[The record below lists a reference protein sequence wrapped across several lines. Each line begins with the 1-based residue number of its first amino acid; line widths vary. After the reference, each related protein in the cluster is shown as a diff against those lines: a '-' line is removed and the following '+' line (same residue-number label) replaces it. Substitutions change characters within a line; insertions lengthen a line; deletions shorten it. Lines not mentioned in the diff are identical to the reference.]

1 MGVGQGLLTSRG
13 VGRPRNELLSLRRQ
27 EEILGAAAK
36 LFARD
41 GYSNTTTQAVADLL
55 QVGKGT
61 IYRYFPTK
69 RQLFLAAVD
78 RMMWLLRE
86 TIESQVAG
94 IDDPLLRIAKA
105 TETYLAFFAEHP
117 ESVELLIQERA
128 QFKDREKPTYFQ
140 HRDATVERVRA
151 LFRRLIAAGRMR
163 DISVE
168 RAADVM
174 NDLVYGT
181 MFTNYFTG
189 RRPSPVQQAKDIM
202 DLFFLGILSE
212 SGRQAREA
220 ESHGSSEP
228 RI

>member
-1 MGVGQGLLTSRG
+1 MGVGEKLLTSRG

-41 GYSNTTTQAVADLL
+41 GYSDTTTQAVADLL

-86 TIESQVAG
+86 TIESQVAE
-94 IDDPLLRIAKA
+94 IDDPLQRIAKA

-151 LFRRLIAAGRMR
+151 LFRRLIAEGRMR

-189 RRPSPVQQAKDIM
+189 RRRSPVQQAKDIM

-212 SGRQAREA
+212 SERQARGA
-220 ESHGSSEP
+220 ESRGSCEP

>member
-1 MGVGQGLLTSRG
+1 MGVGQGLFAGRG
-13 VGRPRNELLSLRRQ
+13 VGRPRDEALGLRRQ

-41 GYSNTTTQAVADLL
+41 GYNDTTTQALADLL

-94 IDDPLLRIAKA
+94 IDDPLRRIAKA
-105 TETYLAFFAEHP
+105 IETYLAFFAEHP

-140 HRDATVERVRA
+140 HRDATVERLWV

-163 DISVE
+163 DIPVE
-168 RAADVM
+168 QAADVM

-189 RRPSPVQQAKDIM
+189 RRRSPSEQAKDIM

-212 SGRQAREA
+212 SERRAQGA
-220 ESHGSSEP
+220 EVNAEC
-228 RI
+228 